1 MVPMNPETAKAMNLA
16 LGYLSRRAKT
26 IFEMN
31 AYLKKKEFETRVITQ
46 VINLLIA
53 EKYLDDRAF
62 AKQFIE
68 NRIQYKPKSKFA
80 LAYELKH
87 KGVDSALSEKL
98 LYSYDDQELAF
109 KAVGPKIKAWKHLD
123 KETRQKKLM
132 NYLNYRGFNYEIC
145 KTAWEQFK
153 NKF

>member
-31 AYLKKKEFETRVITQ
+31 AYLEKKGFETQVITQ

-53 EKYLDDRAF
+53 EKYLDDRVF
-62 AKQFIE
+62 TKQFIN

-80 LAYELKH
+80 LAYELKR
-87 KGVDSALSEKL
+87 KGIDPALSEGL
-98 LYSYDDQELAF
+98 LYSYDDQDLAF
-109 KAVGPKIKAWKHLD
+109 KAVRPKIKAWKHLD

-132 NYLNYRGFNYEIC
+132 NYLNYRGFNYRIC
-145 KTAWEQFK
+145 KTVWEQIK
-153 NKF
+153 NEF

>member
-26 IFEMN
+26 IFEMT
-31 AYLKKKEFETRVITQ
+31 AYLKKKGVETRVITQ

-68 NRIQYKPKSKFA
+68 NRVQYKPKSKFA
-80 LAYELKH
+80 LAFELKH
-87 KGVDSALSEKL
+87 KGVDPALSEKL

-109 KAVGPKIKAWKHLD
+109 KAVGSKIKTWKHLN

-132 NYLNYRGFNYEIC
+132 NYLNYRGFNYRIC
-145 KTAWEQFK
+145 KTVWEQIK